1 MSYQNMMPTFT
12 ESLLEV
18 EQENL
23 KHITFACN
31 NSTNPLGTKV
41 RLIGALAEQVLKETN
56 SDMCRG
62 VLSFNRD
69 LYEEEEPEVAYQA
82 IAKMLTERHY
92 EPVDTFIQ
100 KRLSLIDNPE
110 LTSKDKLHEVK
121 TLLSDLS
128 KIGYLF

>member
-1 MSYQNMMPTFT
+1 MSYQNMIPTFT
-12 ESLLEV
+12 ESLSYV
-18 EQENL
+18 E
-23 KHITFACN
+23 KK
-31 NSTNPLGTKV
+31 KV
-41 RLIGALAEQVLKETN
+41 DTIIEEYDLTGIVRILGALGEYVLKETN

-69 LYEEEEPEVAYQA
+69 LYEEVEPEVAYQA

-110 LTSKDKLHEVK
+110 LTSKDKLYQVK
-121 TLLSDLS
+121 TLLSNLS

>member
-12 ESLLEV
+12 ESLSLV
-18 EQENL
+18 EKKKVDTIIQEYDL
-23 KHITFACN
+23 AGI
-31 NSTNPLGTKV
+31 V
-41 RLIGALAEQVLKETN
+41 RILGALGEYILKETN

-69 LYEEEEPEVAYQA
+69 LYEEVEPEVAYQA
-82 IAKMLTERHY
+82 IAKMLTERNY

-100 KRLSLIDNPE
+100 KQLSLIDNPE
-110 LTSKDKLHEVK
+110 LTSKDKLYQVK
-121 TLLSDLS
+121 TLLSNLL

>member
-1 MSYQNMMPTFT
+1 MSYQNMIPTFT
-12 ESLLEV
+12 ESLSYV
-18 EQENL
+18 E
-23 KHITFACN
+23 KK
-31 NSTNPLGTKV
+31 KV
-41 RLIGALAEQVLKETN
+41 DTIIEEYDLAGIVRILGALGEYVLKETN

-69 LYEEEEPEVAYQA
+69 LYEEVEPEVAYQA

-100 KRLSLIDNPE
+100 KQLSLIDNPE
-110 LTSKDKLHEVK
+110 LTSKDKLQQVK
-121 TLLSDLS
+121 TLLSNLS

>member
-1 MSYQNMMPTFT
+1 MSYQNMIPTFT
-12 ESLLEV
+12 ESLSYV
-18 EQENL
+18 E
-23 KHITFACN
+23 KK
-31 NSTNPLGTKV
+31 KV
-41 RLIGALAEQVLKETN
+41 DTIIEEYDLAGIVRILGALGEYVLKETN

-69 LYEEEEPEVAYQA
+69 LYEEVEPEVAYQA
-82 IAKMLTERHY
+82 VAKMLTERHY

-110 LTSKDKLHEVK
+110 LTSKDKLYQVK
-121 TLLSDLS
+121 TLLSNLS

>member
-1 MSYQNMMPTFT
+1 MSYQNMLPTFT
-12 ESLLEV
+12 ESLSYV
-18 EQENL
+18 E
-23 KHITFACN
+23 KK
-31 NSTNPLGTKV
+31 KV
-41 RLIGALAEQVLKETN
+41 DTIIGEYDLAGIVRILGALGEYVLKETN

-69 LYEEEEPEVAYQA
+69 LYEEVEPEVAYQA

-110 LTSKDKLHEVK
+110 LTSKDKLYEVK
-121 TLLSDLS
+121 TLLSSLS

>member
-1 MSYQNMMPTFT
+1 MSYQNMIPTFT
-12 ESLLEV
+12 ESLSYV
-18 EQENL
+18 E
-23 KHITFACN
+23 KK
-31 NSTNPLGTKV
+31 KV
-41 RLIGALAEQVLKETN
+41 DTIIEEYDLAGIVRILGALGEYVLKETN

-69 LYEEEEPEVAYQA
+69 LYEEVEPEVAYQA

-100 KRLSLIDNPE
+100 KRLSLINNPE

-121 TLLSDLS
+121 TLLSSLS

>member
-1 MSYQNMMPTFT
+1 MSYQNMIPTFT
-12 ESLLEV
+12 ESLSYV
-18 EQENL
+18 E
-23 KHITFACN
+23 KK
-31 NSTNPLGTKV
+31 KV
-41 RLIGALAEQVLKETN
+41 DTIIEEYDLAGIVRILGALGEYVLKETN

-69 LYEEEEPEVAYQA
+69 LYEEVEPEVAYQA
-82 IAKMLTERHY
+82 IAKMLTERNY
-92 EPVDTFIQ
+92 EPVNTFIQ

>member
-12 ESLLEV
+12 ESLSYEEKKKV
-18 EQENL
+18 DT
-23 KHITFACN
+23 ITEECYLA
-31 NSTNPLGTKV
+31 GIV
-41 RLIGALAEQVLKETN
+41 RILGALGEYVLKETN

-69 LYEEEEPEVAYQA
+69 LYEEVEPEVAYQA

-92 EPVDTFIQ
+92 EPVETFIQ

-110 LTSKDKLHEVK
+110 LTSKEKLQQVK
-121 TLLSDLS
+121 TLLSNLS